1 MSFRQIDRNAI
12 LEDEHQQRLRRIKLI
27 ERENVENAP
36 QWLEKQQLQFPSA
49 LALTPTPSLGQVITE
64 EIQANAYNEDVLRQR
79 AEMKIKEIADIPN
92 TEYILDRLEPEDLY
106 FLVNSWNK
114 IIKKI
119 KEEYST
125 KGLDKNIFIS
135 IIKDGAIQLQQ
146 DVDKSPALSQ
156 YGQIKEGI
164 VAQRKKEIEDKIN
177 EEKEKELE
185 EEDKQEEEVAKKRG
199 RPSKHNGLT
208 KANKELVEQMVKR
221 EKDALKGVSYENLAL
236 EFEKLYNTPA
246 DPNFTL
252 VTLKR
257 RIIQQIER
265 NIINDVL
272 VQQEKDI
279 QQLNSAKKI
288 GNIVLKNKR
297 RKTAEQ
303 QLQQEYKK
311 GAASKILK
319 IYKKKK
325 EQQAAQNPTP
335 NQPVD
340 PNATVGIGFKKGNTW

>member
-1 MSFRQIDRNAI
+1 M
-12 LEDEHQQRLRRIKLI
+12 
-27 ERENVENAP
+27 
-36 QWLEKQQLQFPSA
+36 
-49 LALTPTPSLGQVITE
+49 
-64 EIQANAYNEDVLRQR
+64 
-79 AEMKIKEIADIPN
+79 
-92 TEYILDRLEPEDLY
+92 
-106 FLVNSWNK
+106 
-114 IIKKI
+114 
-119 KEEYST
+119 
-125 KGLDKNIFIS
+125 
-135 IIKDGAIQLQQ
+135 
-146 DVDKSPALSQ
+146 
-156 YGQIKEGI
+156 
-164 VAQRKKEIEDKIN
+164 
-177 EEKEKELE
+177 
-185 EEDKQEEEVAKKRG
+185 
-199 RPSKHNGLT
+199 T
-208 KANKELVEQMVKR
+208 KANKELVEHMIKQ

-257 RIIQQIER
+257 WIIQQIER

-272 VQQEKDI
+272 VQQDKDI

-311 GAASKILK
+311 GAATKILK

-325 EQQAAQNPTP
+325 EQQAAEQAALNKQAAQNPTP

-340 PNATVGIGFKKGNTW
+340 PNGTVGIGF